1 MRLNPA
7 RVSVLVWLLAA
18 VLVVVL
24 AGGAAALVWSMRT
37 TAMRSAEGLVENM
50 AQGVEATLNRHLL
63 SLDLLLSGVPEQLQL
78 TYANRSQDDGRLLT
92 MISRDNLLV
101 GRLVLLDE
109 QGRVRAASGS
119 SGSLQDLSLPP
130 AFWAELTQARAA
142 RMHISGQAQSFAS
155 AQQVLF
161 FARRLTLGDR
171 PYWAVAEVPLAKF
184 TEVAQGSERSG
195 FEVLLEKTNGKRLFA
210 VPDLPTLPAS
220 VGSDAVAHTPLPE
233 RAWNV
238 PARISGAP
246 ALVLERSLLYPEL
259 RFSVSLPMALALARW
274 QAERN
279 AVSLA
284 VVLFAALLLLAAAV
298 TGRVF
303 RQLSAA
309 RQNMAASKAMLDQAL
324 ESMVGGFVLLDR
336 QRCVVQWN
344 RRFVLMYPWLAPYIA
359 PQLPFRVLLE
369 QSARNLLPAASQAE
383 REYWVQGRQA
393 QQHEGM
399 GFAEQILPDG
409 RCIQLQERHTPDGGL
424 VITYHDVTDLRRAKE
439 EIENL
444 AFYDALTGLAN
455 RRLLLDRLGRAIVQ
469 AQRTGKVGA
478 LLFLDLDDFKALND
492 SKGHEMGDELLKQ
505 VAQRLLVHV
514 REMDTVARLGGDE
527 FVVMLRDLSASS
539 EGAAAVAQRM
549 AEKLLQALEEPFQLG
564 GHLYQGAASMGATLF
579 CADVDS
585 ATDLLR
591 RADIAMYQAKAR
603 RGNALCF
610 FDPRMQAAINERAQ
624 LESDLR
630 QALANGQLVLHYQ
643 PQCTASGDVLG
654 AECLVRW
661 QHPERG
667 LVLPGQFIPVAEG
680 SDLIVGI
687 GQWVLQTACRQLAA
701 WAHQADCAQLRLSVN
716 VSARQFRQ
724 DDFVRQVESVLQTT
738 GASAHLL
745 TLELTESMVLDNVQD
760 AIEKME
766 QLRAKGVQFALD
778 DFGTGYSSLSYLT
791 RLPLHTLKIDQSFVR
806 HLGERPADNA
816 IVQTIIGM
824 GRNLDLAVIAEGVE
838 TQAQKDQLAAYGCDL
853 YQGYLLGRPVPIE
866 VLQGLLAR
874 AMASAA

>member
-1 MRLNPA
+1 
-7 RVSVLVWLLAA
+7 
-18 VLVVVL
+18 
-24 AGGAAALVWSMRT
+24 
-37 TAMRSAEGLVENM
+37 
-50 AQGVEATLNRHLL
+50 
-63 SLDLLLSGVPEQLQL
+63 
-78 TYANRSQDDGRLLT
+78 
-92 MISRDNLLV
+92 
-101 GRLVLLDE
+101 
-109 QGRVRAASGS
+109 
-119 SGSLQDLSLPP
+119 
-130 AFWAELTQARAA
+130 
-142 RMHISGQAQSFAS
+142 MHISALAQSFAS

-161 FARRLTLGDR
+161 FARRLNLDDV

-195 FEVLLEKTNGKRLFA
+195 FEVLLEKTNGQRLFA
-210 VPDLPTLPAS
+210 VPDLPVSAGQDLM
-220 VGSDAVAHTPLPE
+220 AHTPLPE

-246 ALVLERSLLYPEL
+246 ALVLGRSLLYPEL

-279 AVSLA
+279 AVLLA
-284 VVLFAALLLLAAAV
+284 VALFATVLLLAAVVA
-298 TGRVF
+298 GRVF

-309 RQNMAASKAMLDQAL
+309 RQNTAASKAMLDEAL
-324 ESMVGGFVLLDR
+324 ESMVGGFVLLDS
-336 QRCVVQWN
+336 QRRVVHWN
-344 RRFVLMYPWLAPYIA
+344 RRFVVIYPWLAPYVA

-383 REYWVQGRQA
+383 REQWIQERQA
-393 QQHEGM
+393 QQREGM
-399 GFAEQILPDG
+399 GSAEQLLPDG

-455 RRLLLDRLGRAIVQ
+455 RRLLLDGLGRAIGQ
-469 AQRTGKVGA
+469 AQRTGTVGA
-478 LLFLDLDDFKALND
+478 LLCLDLDHFKALND
-492 SKGHEMGDELLKQ
+492 SKGHEMGDELLQQ
-505 VAQRLLVHV
+505 VARRLLAHV

-527 FVVMLRDLSASS
+527 FVVMLRDLSASR
-539 EGAAAVAQRM
+539 EGAAAVAQRI

-564 GHLYQGAASMGATLF
+564 GHLYQGAASIGATLF

-610 FDPRMQAAINERAQ
+610 FDPQMQAAINERAQ

-630 QALANGQLVLHYQ
+630 QALASDQLVLHYQ

-667 LVLPGQFIPVAEG
+667 LVPPGQFIPVAEG
-680 SDLIVGI
+680 SDLILGI
-687 GQWVLQTACRQLAA
+687 GQWVLRAACRQLAA
-701 WAHQADCAQLRLSVN
+701 WAHQADCARLRLSVN

-724 DDFVRQVESVLQTT
+724 DDFVCQVDRVLQTT

-760 AIEKME
+760 AIEKMD

-838 TQAQKDQLAAYGCDL
+838 TQAQKDLLAGYGCDL
-853 YQGYLLGRPVPIE
+853 YQGYLLGRPAPIE
-866 VLQGLLAR
+866 VLQALLAR
-874 AMASAA
+874 EVASAA

>member
-7 RVSVLVWLLAA
+7 RVPVLFGLLAA
-18 VLVVVL
+18 LLVVVL
-24 AGGAAALVWSMRT
+24 AGSAVGLVWSMRT
-37 TAMRSAEGLVENM
+37 TAMRNAEGLVENM
-50 AQGVEATLNRHLL
+50 AMGVEATLNRHLL
-63 SLDLLLSGVPEQLQL
+63 SLDLLLSGVQDQLQV
-78 TYANRSQDDGRLLT
+78 THANDRSDDGRLLT

-101 GRLVLLDE
+101 GRLLLLDAK
-109 QGRVRAASGS
+109 GGVHAVSGS
-119 SGSLQDLSLPP
+119 SGALQEFSLPP
-130 AFWAELTQARAA
+130 AFWAEITQSKAA
-142 RMHISGQAQSFAS
+142 RMHISGPVQSFAS

-161 FARRLTLGDR
+161 FARRLSLDGM

-195 FEVLLEKTNGKRLFA
+195 FEVLLEKTNGQRLFA
-210 VPDLPTLPAS
+210 VPDLPVSAGQDLM
-220 VGSDAVAHTPLPE
+220 AHTPLPE

-246 ALVLERSLLYPEL
+246 ALVLGRSLLYPEL

-279 AVSLA
+279 AVLLA
-284 VVLFAALLLLAAAV
+284 VALFATVLLLAAVVA
-298 TGRVF
+298 GRVF

-309 RQNMAASKAMLDQAL
+309 RQNTAASKAMLDEAL
-324 ESMVGGFVLLDR
+324 ESMVGGFVLLDS
-336 QRCVVQWN
+336 QRRVVHWN
-344 RRFVLMYPWLAPYIA
+344 RRFVVIYPWLAPYVA

-383 REYWVQGRQA
+383 REQWIQERQA
-393 QQHEGM
+393 QQREGM
-399 GFAEQILPDG
+399 GSAEQLLPDG

-424 VITYHDVTDLRRAKE
+424 VITYHDVADLRRAKE

-478 LLFLDLDDFKALND
+478 LLFLDLDHFKALND
-492 SKGHEMGDELLKQ
+492 SKGHEMGDELLQQ
-505 VAQRLLVHV
+505 VARRLLAHV

-527 FVVMLRDLSASS
+527 FVVMLRDLSASR
-539 EGAAAVAQRM
+539 EGAAAVAQRI

-564 GHLYQGAASMGATLF
+564 GHLYQGAASIGATLF

-630 QALANGQLVLHYQ
+630 QALASDQLVLHYQ

-667 LVLPGQFIPVAEG
+667 LVPPGQFIPVAEG
-680 SDLIVGI
+680 SDLILGI
-687 GQWVLQTACRQLAA
+687 GQWVLRAACRQLAA
-701 WAHQADCAQLRLSVN
+701 WAHQADCARLRLSVN

-724 DDFVRQVESVLQTT
+724 DDFVCQVDRVLQTT

-760 AIEKME
+760 AIEKMD

-838 TQAQKDQLAAYGCDL
+838 TQAQKDLLAGYGCDL
-853 YQGYLLGRPVPIE
+853 YQGYLLGRPAPIE
-866 VLQGLLAR
+866 VLQALLAR
-874 AMASAA
+874 EVASAA